1 MTRSLWQTI
10 YSLVVLPPL
19 WVALHIAG
27 LLRDKVR
34 RGIRGRR
41 GLFQDLERRLRSVGA
56 GPRVWFHS
64 SSMGEFE
71 QARPIIAMLK
81 ERRPEVRIIVTFF
94 SPSGYEHTK
103 NYPLADLI
111 SYLPFDTRSNA
122 ARFLDLIRPDAAVMV
137 RYDIWPNHIWELR
150 RRTIPI
156 MIANATMRR
165 QTARRIP
172 LVRSFHRSVYGSM
185 THILTAS
192 EADADTFTL
201 FRLDGPTIEAI
212 GDTRFDQ
219 VTTRSAQARQRT
231 MIPPELLRNKKVF
244 VVGSSWPEDD
254 AVVLPSF
261 LRLAAELPELLMV
274 LVPHEPTPPHL
285 EELEEQLAG
294 KISVLRFSA
303 LETYAG
309 QRVLLVDSVG
319 ILMSLYASAHVAYV
333 GGSFRQGVHNVLEAA
348 VYGIP
353 VLFGPRHW
361 NAREPLQLLDY
372 GGAFVVE
379 NSAEL
384 SRTLGNLL
392 ADEQARHFAGWRAE
406 EYVRARTGA
415 TGRVVGRVESCL
427 NMPPRRR

>member
-1 MTRSLWQTI
+1 MMRSLWQTI

-34 RGIRGRR
+34 RGIRGRQ

-94 SPSGYEHTK
+94 SPSGYEHTQ

-111 SYLPFDTRSNA
+111 SYLPFDTRNNA

-172 LVRSFHRSVYGSM
+172 LIRSFHRSVYGSM

-219 VTTRSAQARQRT
+219 VTTRSDQARQRT
-231 MIPPELLRNKKVF
+231 MIPPELIRKKKVF

-261 LRLAAELPELLMV
+261 LTLAAELPELLMV
-274 LVPHEPTPPHL
+274 LVPHEPTPRHL
-285 EELEEQLAG
+285 EELEEQLSG

-303 LETYAG
+303 LDAYAG

-319 ILMSLYASAHVAYV
+319 ILMSLYASSWRPLSTAFRFCSDPATGTRASRSSCWTTAGHSWSRTAPSSRARWGTSLPMSRHGTSRGGGLKSTCAH
-333 GGSFRQGVHNVLEAA
+333 
-348 VYGIP
+348 
-353 VLFGPRHW
+353 
-361 NAREPLQLLDY
+361 AREQRR
-372 GGAFVVE
+372 GSS
-379 NSAEL
+379 SAS
-384 SRTLGNLL
+384 SR
-392 ADEQARHFAGWRAE
+392 A
-406 EYVRARTGA
+406 
-415 TGRVVGRVESCL
+415 
-427 NMPPRRR
+427 

>member
-1 MTRSLWQTI
+1 MMRSLWQTI
-10 YSLVVLPPL
+10 YSLLVLPPL
-19 WVALHIAG
+19 WVALHIAA
-27 LLRDKVR
+27 LLREKVR

-41 GLFQDLERRLRSVGA
+41 GLFQDLERHLRSVGA

-81 ERRPEVRIIVTFF
+81 KRRPEVRIIVTFF

-111 SYLPFDTRSNA
+111 SYLPFDTRNNA
-122 ARFLDLIRPDAAVMV
+122 ARFLDLVRPDAAVMV
-137 RYDIWPNHIWELR
+137 RYDIWPHHIWELR

-172 LVRSFHRSVYGSM
+172 LIRSFHRSVYGSM

-219 VTTRSAQARQRT
+219 VTTRSAQARERT
-231 MIPPELLRNKKVF
+231 LIPPELLRKKKVF

-261 LRLAAELPELLMV
+261 LNLAAELPELLMI
-274 LVPHEPTPPHL
+274 LVPHEPTPRHL
-285 EELEEQLAG
+285 EELEDQLAG
-294 KISVLRFSA
+294 KTTVLRFSA
-303 LETYAG
+303 LEAYAG

-415 TGRVVGRVESCL
+415 TARVVERLESCL